1 MYYKLYIKT
10 VLLVMI
16 AVLSSITIASADD
29 DYIEARELLQ
39 SGKILSLETILKRVR
54 QDYPGKVL
62 EVELEKENGKI
73 VYEIEI
79 LSDKGIVKE
88 IYVDAESGNILSA
101 KEDD

>member
-1 MYYKLYIKT
+1 M
-10 VLLVMI
+10 V
-16 AVLSSITIASADD
+16 AVLGPITVASADD

-39 SGKILSLETILKRVR
+39 SGKILSLETILKHVR
-54 QDYPGKVL
+54 QNHPGKVL

>member
-1 MYYKLYIKT
+1 MYCKLYIKS
-10 VLLVMI
+10 VLLVLI

>member
-1 MYYKLYIKT
+1 MYYKLYIKP
-10 VLLVMI
+10 VLLVTI

-54 QDYPGKVL
+54 QEHPGKVL
-62 EVELEKENGKI
+62 EVEFEKEGGKI